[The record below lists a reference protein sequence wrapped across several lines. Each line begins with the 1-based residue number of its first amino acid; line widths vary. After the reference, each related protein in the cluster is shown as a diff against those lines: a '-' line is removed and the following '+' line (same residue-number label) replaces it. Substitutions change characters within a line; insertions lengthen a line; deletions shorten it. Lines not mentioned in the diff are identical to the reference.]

1 MEPRTPHCVYAAL
14 TERFELRLSE
24 LNPQVGKVTYQLA
37 DLYSWLDHMVG
48 FCINFVMLQAMC
60 HCYRSA
66 VAWGGMCSCSVQR
79 SDAKAKQLC
88 NVRAPKSW
96 PVCAG
101 PGFPAGEP
109 AGGRHIRAARPQLDQ
124 GADRVSAA
132 ERGRPMRAG
141 AARRNQ
147 TNPDQLPMPNGSCR
161 HAACAPLQWIS
172 ADVRVLCTG
181 CRWMSPNPAGSPFL
195 SSATACEHTF
205 LPLCSIANQELEQR
219 YSPCF
224 QVW

>member
-1 MEPRTPHCVYAAL
+1 MESRTPHCVYAAL

-141 AARRNQ
+141 AALAEGNDGGLVVARRRMNEQ
-147 TNPDQLPMPNGSCR
+147 REREILPGPDWTRRQQAVDGQP
-161 HAACAPLQWIS
+161 A
-172 ADVRVLCTG
+172 VLCSLGPEVSRAPRIAKDSRESSRNGIRTQK
-181 CRWMSPNPAGSPFL
+181 PNKP
-195 SSATACEHTF
+195 
-205 LPLCSIANQELEQR
+205 
-219 YSPCF
+219 
-224 QVW
+224 